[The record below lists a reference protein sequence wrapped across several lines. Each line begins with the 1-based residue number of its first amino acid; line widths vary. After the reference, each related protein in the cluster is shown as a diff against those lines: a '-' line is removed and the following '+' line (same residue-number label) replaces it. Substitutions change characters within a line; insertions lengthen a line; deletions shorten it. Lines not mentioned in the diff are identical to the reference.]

1 MPSYESPRKA
11 QGISMHTFK
20 SNNGFLKTSLKLNNI
35 FGSVGIFSVSKYN
48 YVAFYF

>member
-20 SNNGFLKTSLKLNNI
+20 SINSFLKTSLKINM
-35 FGSVGIFSVSKYN
+35 FESVGIFSVTKYD